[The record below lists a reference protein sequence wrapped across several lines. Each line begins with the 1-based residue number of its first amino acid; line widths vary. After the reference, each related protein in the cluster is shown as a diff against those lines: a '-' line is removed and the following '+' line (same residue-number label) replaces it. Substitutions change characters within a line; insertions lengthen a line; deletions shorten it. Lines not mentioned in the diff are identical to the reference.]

1 MIEVTEKQFQEDL
14 TKYTTRVQNGED
26 FLVEREDGTKYIA
39 TDVTKFENQQE
50 IIMSI
55 RKHIEAADDAL
66 RLAIIEALENKRDEQ
81 LETMFEALG
90 KIRELI
96 LTTPIRSV
104 DNVVSFYKNKAEYD
118 FNLDSVDPYEDY
130 GYKLSDD
137 LLDFTDKPTKP
148 GKDMDNLDGPA

>member
-1 MIEVTEKQFQEDL
+1 MIEVTEKEFKEDL

-26 FLVEREDGTKYIA
+26 FLIKREDGTKYIA
-39 TDVTKFENQQE
+39 TDVTKFEKHPQE

-66 RLAIIEALENKRDEQ
+66 RLAIIEALEKKRDEQ

-104 DNVVSFYKNKAEYD
+104 DNVVSYYKNKAEYD
-118 FNLDSVDPYEDY
+118 FSLDLEDEDY
-130 GYKLSDD
+130 GYKLNVDD
-137 LLDFTDKPTKP
+137 INIFSNRH
-148 GKDMDNLDGPA
+148 GKDLDSLDGPE